1 MWNLLISIA
10 IAAAVAAGV
19 GLGTNF
25 GWIAAVVPAFVALV
39 AAYFVLA
46 RRSMKQLGALMDA
59 VQKEMQKEAQTR
71 RFEKSIEKLKSGFAL
86 APWQFLVGSQIHGH
100 VGVLQYMQRQYDA
113 ALPHLEKS
121 YPRHWIARGML
132 AALRYQRKDVAGAKV
147 AFEAAVRDNKKEGVL
162 WAAYAWVLEKE
173 GAHEEAI
180 AVLGRGVKANPS
192 DEKLKTCQQTLQN
205 GKKLKLGKI
214 YEEQWFQFLL
224 EAPPNPSMSP
234 MFRGNRRALY
244 RGG

>member
-1 MWNLLISIA
+1 MWNLLISVA
-10 IAAAVAAGV
+10 IAVAVALGV
-19 GLGTNF
+19 GLGTSF
-25 GWIAAVVPAFVALV
+25 GWAAAIAPAFIALI

-46 RRSMKQLGALMDA
+46 RRSMKQLGALMEA
-59 VQKEMQKEAQTR
+59 VQREMQKEAQTR
-71 RFEKSIEKLKSGFAL
+71 RFEKSIEKLRSGFAL
-86 APWQFLVGSQIHGH
+86 ARWQFLVGSQLHGH
-100 VGVLQYMQRQYDA
+100 IGVLQYMQRNYEA

-121 YPRHWIARGML
+121 FARHWVARGCL
-132 AALRYQRKDVAGAKV
+132 AALRYQRKDVAGARA

-173 GAHEEAI
+173 GAHEDAI
-180 AVLGRGVKANPS
+180 TVLGRAVKQNPS
-192 DEKLKTCQQTLQN
+192 DDKLKACQQALQN
-205 GKKLKLGKI
+205 GKKLKLGTL

-224 EAPPNPSMSP
+224 EAPPTPSMTP